1 MGTLLSSQP
10 RAYLLSS
17 AHIFTK
23 SHFDLHIRVS
33 EVSGN
38 AMDDDGYSRVSSAGN
53 YPTDPRKA
61 EAALV
66 SLLSKVLK

>member
-23 SHFDLHIRVS
+23 SHLDLHIRVS
-33 EVSGN
+33 EVSGD
-38 AMDDDGYSRVSSAGN
+38 AMDDDGWGTVECPLQGITPQTPERQKQHSCLCFLRF
-53 YPTDPRKA
+53 
-61 EAALV
+61 
-66 SLLSKVLK
+66 